1 MKLGNISSPA
11 EYRACFRLYRAA
23 FPRAERKPFLQLLRA
38 RRRGKAE
45 LLGVFDDAD
54 TLCGIAILLKN
65 DTHALLDYFAV
76 MPKKR
81 GDGIGSRALALL
93 RDHCGER
100 RFLLEIE
107 QCDIPC
113 ENKEQRLRRRRF
125 YLRNGMQPSG
135 MLVLQNGVRL
145 EVLCCGGDTSFAQYH
160 TLIREGYGQRVAA
173 KTTLLSENNG
183 GAR

>member
-23 FPRAERKPFLQLLRA
+23 FPRAERKPVLQLLRA
-38 RRRGKAE
+38 RQRAKAE
-45 LLGVFDDAD
+45 LLGIFDDANI
-54 TLCGIAILLKN
+54 LCGIAILLKN

-76 MPKKR
+76 MPKSR
-81 GDGIGSRALALL
+81 GEGIGSRALALL
-93 RDHCGER
+93 RDHCGDR

-173 KTTLLSENNG
+173 KTTLLSENSG
-183 GAR
+183 SAR

>member
-1 MKLGNISSPA
+1 M
-11 EYRACFRLYRAA
+11 
-23 FPRAERKPFLQLLRA
+23 
-38 RRRGKAE
+38 
-45 LLGVFDDAD
+45 
-54 TLCGIAILLKN
+54 
-65 DTHALLDYFAV
+65 

-135 MLVLQNGVRL
+135 LFILQNGVHL
-145 EVLCCGGDTSFAQYH
+145 EVLCYGGDTSFAQYH
-160 TLIREGYGQRVAA
+160 ALIREGYGQRVAE

-183 GAR
+183 SGQ